1 MPGFA
6 FNPPRRSILWL
17 EDWHRID
24 FRMRTE
30 SQDRSTD
37 DNLPVFGRIAFY
49 VGPLLIAETRIW
61 AEITKEIDYSAVN
74 QPNERETHSPYQS
87 IFVSYSHRDT
97 FIVEQ
102 LAAAYKALGMQY
114 LRDVESL
121 RSGEKWNSA
130 LLRMI
135 MDADIFQLYWSNNAR
150 ESKYVE
156 QEWRYAL
163 SLRRENFIR
172 PVCWERPVPT
182 PPEELGDIHFTYLDL

>member
-1 MPGFA
+1 
-6 FNPPRRSILWL
+6 
-17 EDWHRID
+17 
-24 FRMRTE
+24 
-30 SQDRSTD
+30 
-37 DNLPVFGRIAFY
+37 
-49 VGPLLIAETRIW
+49 
-61 AEITKEIDYSAVN
+61 
-74 QPNERETHSPYQS
+74 
-87 IFVSYSHRDT
+87 VSYSHRDT